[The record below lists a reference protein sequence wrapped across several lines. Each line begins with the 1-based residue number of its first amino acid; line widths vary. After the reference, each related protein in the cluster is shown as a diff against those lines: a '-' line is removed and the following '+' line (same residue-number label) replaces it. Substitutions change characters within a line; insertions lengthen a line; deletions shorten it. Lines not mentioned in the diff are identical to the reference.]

1 MNINFSTKD
10 PFAADAQKC
19 YLDPSQPVLLACAK
33 SWATSP
39 LWTLTFKVELHSL
52 VGTEWNLVWVMPS
65 LSQCVWFLFHWWQ
78 AAIGSK
84 ALDMAREIQDET
96 LQIYGLDVLTLAVL
110 AILTTAPVGALGIGL
125 AGPRLLVR
133 QVDGQSLYKHIHFLC
148 IENDSW
154 YGICRVLYLLMNN
167 ILM

>member
-1 MNINFSTKD
+1 MFGS
-10 PFAADAQKC
+10 F
-19 YLDPSQPVLLACAK
+19 
-33 SWATSP
+33 
-39 LWTLTFKVELHSL
+39 
-52 VGTEWNLVWVMPS
+52 
-65 LSQCVWFLFHWWQ
+65 FHCWQ

-133 QVDGQSLYKHIHFLC
+133 QADGQSLRPTPTVRIWCCTF
-148 IENDSW
+148 ISIN
-154 YGICRVLYLLMNN
+154 LMKPPSDHRRRDGKPDKFSKPRSDGSTEGCHCYCGEQAISSLNGAQQTEEATCHVF
-167 ILM
+167 IRYTEHSVR

>member
-1 MNINFSTKD
+1 MVDALTVNI
-10 PFAADAQKC
+10 
-19 YLDPSQPVLLACAK
+19 
-33 SWATSP
+33 
-39 LWTLTFKVELHSL
+39 SL
-52 VGTEWNLVWVMPS
+52 CLVP
-65 LSQCVWFLFHWWQ
+65 CHWWQ

-133 QVDGQSLYKHIHFLC
+133 QVDGQSPRPTHIVSAKKMHESFGTCIFLSVTY
-148 IENDSW
+148 DVTSF
-154 YGICRVLYLLMNN
+154 
-167 ILM
+167 

>member
-1 MNINFSTKD
+1 MNLCVVDASTVNI
-10 PFAADAQKC
+10 
-19 YLDPSQPVLLACAK
+19 SV
-33 SWATSP
+33 
-39 LWTLTFKVELHSL
+39 
-52 VGTEWNLVWVMPS
+52 
-65 LSQCVWFLFHWWQ
+65 CVWFFFHWWQ

-133 QVDGQSLYKHIHFLC
+133 QVDGQSQHTQCRCK
-148 IENDSW
+148 ENDERFGTCLVS
-154 YGICRVLYLLMNN
+154 YLPVNN
-167 ILM
+167 I